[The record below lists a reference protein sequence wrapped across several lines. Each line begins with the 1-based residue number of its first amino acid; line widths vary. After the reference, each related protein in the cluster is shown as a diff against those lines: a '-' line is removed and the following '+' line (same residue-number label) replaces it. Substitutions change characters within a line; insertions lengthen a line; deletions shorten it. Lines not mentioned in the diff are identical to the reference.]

1 MDDRFLGGD
10 GRPDLEFAVAGG
22 TLTDVKREDGA
33 GNTRSVIN
41 VRPDAEGDITIVL
54 TGRAT
59 CDRTHLHVSRRK
71 DAKSER
77 NDMSRRV
84 NRYPV
89 MGIR

>member
-33 GNTRSVIN
+33 GNTRSVIT

-59 CDRTHLHVSRRK
+59 CDLRPNPSPRLAPERRQVG
-71 DAKSER
+71 EE
-77 NDMSRRV
+77 
-84 NRYPV
+84 
-89 MGIR
+89 